1 VLGDLGDLDLRFLL
15 SWEPHLVRGRSRLLS
30 RGLLSRG
37 LLSRGCRCL
46 RALSRLLGGEHSL
59 PRDLDPDRL
68 RFLLLL
74 SLRSWE
80 ELLGLPER
88 DLDLRRP
95 WPQDS
100 LFLLLPS
107 SFAFFRLAR
116 SWLLEWSLEDLRLRD
131 LVCCLLGWSSPS
143 GGDTDGELLS
153 PEREPEREPE
163 RVLLCSLAVAR
174 FLLAFFL
181 PRELDVEREQ
191 EGDLSSTILWVVVCG
206 ASGLGGDS
214 GSATVTQVTVR
225 SSEPKKVLQGSWSL
239 SSHGSGGHGLCAR
252 EAEPGPSAAPLP
264 SPSHSRSE
272 APSAAPSPRS
282 SSPLEE
288 GPRGGSGSVPK
299 TVSTV

>member
-1 VLGDLGDLDLRFLL
+1 MLGDLGDLDLRFLL
-15 SWEPHLVRGRSRLLS
+15 SWEPHLVRGRSQ
-30 RGLLSRG
+30 

-46 RALSRLLGGEHSL
+46 RPLSRLLGGEHSL

-80 ELLGLPER
+80 ELPGLPER
-88 DLDLRRP
+88 DLDRRRP
-95 WPQDS
+95 WLQES

-116 SWLLEWSLEDLRLRD
+116 SWLLEWSLEDLWPRD
-131 LVCCLLGWSSPS
+131 LVCCLLGWSSPT
-143 GGDTDGELLS
+143 GGDADRELLS

-163 RVLLCSLAVAR
+163 WVLLCSLALAR

-191 EGDLSSTILWVVVCG
+191 DGDLSSTILWVVVCS
-206 ASGLGGDS
+206 ASGLGGAS

-239 SSHGSGGHGLCAR
+239 SSQGSCGDSLCAR
-252 EAEPGPSAAPLP
+252 EAEPWPSAAPLP

-272 APSAAPSPRS
+272 APSAAPAPRS

-288 GPRGGSGSVPK
+288 GP
-299 TVSTV
+299 